1 MKWYAYVLAC
11 MIIMLGV
18 ASLTGG
24 HPWLGSFFII
34 AGLVIISQVRS
45 RSR

>member
-11 MIIMLGV
+11 VIIMLGV

-24 HPWLGSFFII
+24 HPRLGSTFIVI
-34 AGLVIISQVRS
+34 GFVIITQVR
-45 RSR
+45 RLTR

>member
-24 HPWLGSFFII
+24 RPWLGSFFII
-34 AGLVIISQVRS
+34 AGFVVITQVGS